1 MSNRFEF
8 SSVIN
13 NIHLMPDNC
22 ICSSSTENGA
32 CHANANLK
40 DTSTAPAVVLI
51 GLEAAGRNSC
61 ETLLMAEY
69 LGVSFEV
76 SRIGADCGDSD
87 DIESDGNVS
96 SNSNGSTSSLSEGS
110 KECAVDVGD
119 ASSGE
124 AADARSRNVE
134 RHSKIEDKCGVSS
147 GGSGGGD
154 GRISGGVDLWS
165 EADWAAN
172 IYGRKGDG
180 LDEYRAYGEY
190 S

>member
-1 MSNRFEF
+1 
-8 SSVIN
+8 
-13 NIHLMPDNC
+13 
-22 ICSSSTENGA
+22 
-32 CHANANLK
+32 
-40 DTSTAPAVVLI
+40 
-51 GLEAAGRNSC
+51 
-61 ETLLMAEY
+61 
-69 LGVSFEV
+69 V

-165 EADWAAN
+165 GADWAAN

-190 S
+190 SERKWRSMANSTPSSTQSLDDKGVEAVFCPGLSRNSSSKYSYSVAASAENSAVLEQRATYSPSPTTHTQV